1 MGLNYKEESMIDET
15 RAIFVRVREQENGDN
30 EGCVNTE
37 PKPFRVHLMFT
48 YS

>member
-1 MGLNYKEESMIDET
+1 MGLNYKEESRIDET
-15 RAIFVRVREQENGDN
+15 RAIFVRVQQDGDN

-37 PKPFRVHLMFT
+37 PKPFRVHLMFI